1 MIGKKLINTGAEAAF
16 LPSKHFDTV
25 TYTGNGG
32 TQSVGGFIN
41 RGAVFVNGY
50 ITTPFDGQNI
60 VNLNDKTEDFSISL
74 WVNIAAYGSSNV
86 IFSINSGA
94 PSYQYI
100 GLVTTS
106 TGVNWV
112 HYPGGANGNTVVS
125 SVNLNEWNHFACVRE
140 NSTMK
145 LYKNGSLVGSDPITY
160 ANTSFGTGERIV
172 IGKRTSVGDLPLNG
186 KVDQFRVFDK
196 ALSSSEVTTL
206 YGETAASTSK
216 SVTDIFNDDS
226 GVALYQ
232 LDGNANDTGNTGTAI
247 DSGQSVVFDGNNNWI
262 NVGSKTFTNNK
273 VWSISAFVKW
283 NQSPSAN
290 QYITYLGNYNV
301 RLEGKAGQ
309 NRIVFWDGSAERVAT
324 NPVSVGI
331 WQHIVGTY
339 DGSNLRLYVNGVNVD
354 TLSITT
360 SPLSISL
367 QERIGAANDGSG
379 DFNGSLDEFRI
390 YNSTLSSTDIGYIY
404 NNTIASIPTSNLLA
418 HYKFDGN
425 ANDETGNYNGSATSG
440 IFYANAPAYKGQ
452 SSYNGTPTNV
462 TYQKATDFQPDLV
475 WIKSRSTTTSHM
487 IIDSI
492 RGANEIIFSNLTNA
506 QTNSTVD
513 FTSFNSNG
521 FSVGSGGSVNA
532 SGGSFVA
539 WCFKSGGSAVAG
551 TSSEA
556 TNVTMSPNPDAGF
569 SIVKFTSSNSTVQP
583 PPMNYISHGLNSA
596 PEMVIYKNIQSS
608 QNWLVQHNGVT
619 TNGGLVLNSTD
630 AQNGPFTYDF
640 FDNTSTDIGVRSNYA
655 IGRGDNH
662 IAYCFHSVEGYSK
675 VGSYIG
681 NGSSSGPIVETG
693 FEPAFLLIKQ
703 SSASGEYWGIW
714 DNERSPSNPRSS
726 VLFPNNNYAE
736 LSNQSWSDIQFF
748 ENGFQPTPTV
758 MSPTNAS
765 GQTYIY
771 LAIAADPDVTQ
782 PVVENSFDVVTYTGN
797 GSTQTINTDFKP
809 DLVFVKCRSTADP
822 SAIVDSVRGA
832 NETLFSSE
840 THEQRNRTSV
850 TSFDSNGFTLG
861 NYTNTNRVND
871 TYVAWC
877 WKAGDHDDNLPQINT
892 NGTIDSVV
900 SVNAATGFSI
910 VKYTGNGIA
919 GATVGHGLSSAP
931 EMVIVKGLDNALNW
945 IVYHTGVGSTKYIQ
959 LNTTGAEEL
968 QSNYNMFNSTA
979 PSSTVFSLGNLANTN
994 SNGLGYIAY
1003 CFHSVSGYQKMGS
1016 YTGVTGTKTVSG
1028 LGFQPRF
1035 LIIKRADSTG
1045 DWLMYDSI
1053 RGTGVPT
1060 KGLIANSQTT
1070 EFSDS
1075 TNTITFTSDGFE
1087 VAGNYSHL
1095 NISGGT
1101 YIYLAIV

>member
-16 LPSKHFDTV
+16 LPSQHFDTV

-216 SVTDIFNDDS
+216 SVTDIFNDNS

-809 DLVFVKCRSTADP
+809 DLVWVKGRSAADNHFLNDSIRGAGYTLYSNLTSAENP
-822 SAIVDSVRGA
+822 PSSDSAIS
-832 NETLFSSE
+832 
-840 THEQRNRTSV
+840 
-850 TSFDSNGFTLG
+850 SFDSNGFTLSSSAG
-861 NYTNTNRVND
+861 VNRNSS
-871 TYVAWC
+871 TYVAWV

-900 SVNAATGFSI
+900 SVNAAAGFSI
-910 VKYTGNGIA
+910 VKWTGTGSTL
-919 GATVGHGLSSAP
+919 TVGHGLSSTP
-931 EMVIVKGLDNALNW
+931 ELIINKSISGAYDWHVYSSATGATKGLYLNDSAAAA
-945 IVYHTGVGSTKYIQ
+945 T
-959 LNTTGAEEL
+959 
-968 QSNYNMFNSTA
+968 STA
-979 PSSTVFSLGNLANTN
+979 FWNNTAPTSTVFSVGTGNNNN
-994 SNGLGYIAY
+994 SGQTQITY
-1003 CFHSVSGYQKMGS
+1003 CFHSVSGYQKIGNYS
-1016 YTGVTGTKTVSG
+1016 GTGVSG
-1028 LGFQPRF
+1028 QTITTGFQPRF
-1035 LIIKRADSTG
+1035 VMIKATNLASSWYMIDAVRPNNKFST
-1045 DWLMYDSI
+1045 
-1053 RGTGVPT
+1053 
-1060 KGLIANSQTT
+1060 ANGSNT
-1070 EFSDS
+1070 EYTASD
-1075 TNTITFTSDGFE
+1075 THTFTSTGFT
-1087 VAGNYSHL
+1087 L
-1095 NISGGT
+1095 SGESYNNSG
-1101 YIYLAIV
+1101 YDWIYLAIA